1 MKRKAGLAAGI
12 GADCTLCSRP
22 SSKQQLGPQHNA
34 GSRYKNATQSPGHTL
49 RGLGPQQTP
58 EQRARGSVSLP
69 EPRLRGH
76 LRPTRYGWVHVPD
89 FFKRLRNSRQTQSKT
104 EEPYFCGSQGPGS
117 VPSSRDA
124 MAHGLAGAYKHERCR
139 GEGFSPFHACPA
151 PAGAAGHARD
161 TPLRIGGRIA
171 KAQPIQNPVLRF
183 ALSPSVRQV
192 QPNERCPGDTW
203 SSLCFSTGQS
213 RVTDPNLQSA
223 AGAWVRPGLSGH

>member
-1 MKRKAGLAAGI
+1 MLQKRHAEPRSRSARARAAADTGTKSPWLCLPPGAQTPRPPTSHSLRMGPRARLLQTAAG
-12 GADCTLCSRP
+12 
-22 SSKQQLGPQHNA
+22 
-34 GSRYKNATQSPGHTL
+34 
-49 RGLGPQQTP
+49 
-58 EQRARGSVSLP
+58 
-69 EPRLRGH
+69 
-76 LRPTRYGWVHVPD
+76 
-89 FFKRLRNSRQTQSKT
+89 NSRQTQSKT

-117 VPSSRDA
+117 VPSGRDA
-124 MAHGLAGAYKHERCR
+124 MARGLAGAYKHERCR

-161 TPLRIGGRIA
+161 TLLRTGGRIA

-192 QPNERCPGDTW
+192 QPNERRPGDTW
-203 SSLCFSTGQS
+203 SSLCFSTGQP

>member
-34 GSRYKNATQSPGHTL
+34 GSRYKNATQSPGHAL

-76 LRPTRYGWVHVPD
+76 LRPTRYRWMGPHA
-89 FFKRLRNSRQTQSKT
+89 RLLQTAAGNSRQTQSKT

-117 VPSSRDA
+117 VPSGRDA
-124 MAHGLAGAYKHERCR
+124 MARGLAGVYKHERCR

-151 PAGAAGHARD
+151 PAGAAGKGHTAPYRWPNRKGAAYSESGSQVRTVTECSPGATERE
-161 TPLRIGGRIA
+161 TPR
-171 KAQPIQNPVLRF
+171 
-183 ALSPSVRQV
+183 
-192 QPNERCPGDTW
+192 
-203 SSLCFSTGQS
+203 
-213 RVTDPNLQSA
+213 
-223 AGAWVRPGLSGH
+223 